1 MALTGLLTGRLNVMN
16 MVNEF
21 SERQKAFIAS
31 QGVLRFNSLTPD
43 LQIHC
48 VPLCFAFEGGNFYVH
63 CGNTGAKRWR
73 NLKRSD
79 VVSVE
84 LDAYTD
90 DWSGNK
96 GLLVYGKATFLQPG
110 QDEQR
115 NAISLLKE
123 KYVQYRERFK
133 LNESIPVL
141 KVEPSKIMN
150 WFLSD

>member
-1 MALTGLLTGRLNVMN
+1 MS
-16 MVNEF
+16 MVNGF
-21 SERQKAFIAS
+21 SERQKAFISS

-43 LQIHC
+43 GQIHC
-48 VPLCFAFEGGNFYVH
+48 VPLCFAFDGRNFYVH
-63 CGNTGAKRWR
+63 RGNTGAKRWR
-73 NLKRSD
+73 NLKRNN

-115 NAISLLKE
+115 RAMSLLKE
-123 KYVQYRERFK
+123 KYAQYRERFK
-133 LNESIPVL
+133 LNDSIPMV
-141 KVEPSKIMN
+141 KVEPYKIIN
-150 WFLSD
+150 WFL